1 MEGGRLLGGRR
12 HLHARQHHRRD
23 RASSQRAG
31 RWAAAAARAERA
43 AVALAAQRDS
53 REGGQGAL
61 ASSSPRAHLELGAS
75 RSRRDLRGLP
85 PPTDALGVAVAR
97 AFGGQALCAARRVGA
112 GAAQRDP
119 AQRRGSH
126 PAPGL
131 AAPRAPSLGRARA
144 ISRAISRATS
154 RRCGWRIRAA
164 APSPSPPSSARTTS
178 APPMTTWASGGR
190 CSCGCRRDLASSSP
204 RAPLPLLTLLRSLHV

>member
-1 MEGGRLLGGRR
+1 MGRR
-12 HLHARQHHRRD
+12 RRPRRARCC
-23 RASSQRAG
+23 RAG
-31 RWAAAAARAERA
+31 CSAGQSRRRARCARLE
-43 AVALAAQRDS
+43 
-53 REGGQGAL
+53 L
-61 ASSSPRAHLELGAS
+61 ASSSPRA
-75 RSRRDLRGLP
+75 RRISLSPRP
-85 PPTDALGVAVAR
+85 PWPTPPTDALGVAVAR

-112 GAAQRDP
+112 GPAQRDP